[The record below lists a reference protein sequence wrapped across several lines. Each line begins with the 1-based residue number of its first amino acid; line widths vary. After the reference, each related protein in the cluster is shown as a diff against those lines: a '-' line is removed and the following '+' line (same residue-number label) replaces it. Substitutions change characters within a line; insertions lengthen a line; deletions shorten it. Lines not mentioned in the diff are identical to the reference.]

1 MTNGAEIRVYL
12 FRGAIQPDIMLM
24 TFKRGD
30 LRLHWG
36 ALYQTLNKKA
46 VIAFKEKL
54 SRMLAATGIVA

>member
-1 MTNGAEIRVYL
+1 
-12 FRGAIQPDIMLM
+12 MLM

-30 LRLHWG
+30 LRQQWI

-54 SRMLAATGIVA
+54 SRMLAATGV